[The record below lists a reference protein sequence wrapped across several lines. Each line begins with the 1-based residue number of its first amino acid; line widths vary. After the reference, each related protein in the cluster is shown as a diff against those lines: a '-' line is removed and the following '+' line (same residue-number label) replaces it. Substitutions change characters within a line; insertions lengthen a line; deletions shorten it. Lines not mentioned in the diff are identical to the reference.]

1 MRPLLAGDGENAM
14 RPWIPRIAVP
24 AIAAAFLGHGADS
37 AAGVIIGGSTL
48 LNGAYVTEL
57 ETWLGEGPLALTNI
71 YTKAPGDT
79 SLDFHAAVDG
89 MGPTFVVMQA
99 TEADGTGD
107 TAIIGGYDPQSW
119 DNTANYHVTFAD
131 SSRNAFLFNLTT
143 SALYPQ
149 VTSAGWCP
157 VCGQYQTYDDGYY
170 GPIFGGGQDIYVD
183 TSLAHGY
190 SFLWSYATNATTAFH
205 SIIDLSPYDGG
216 DVVYGAI
223 EVFTLAP
230 MAIPEPATLALLGLG
245 IAGVGYARSRG
256 VGRRL

>member
-1 MRPLLAGDGENAM
+1 M
-14 RPWIPRIAVP
+14 RPWIPRIVVL

-37 AAGVIIGGSTL
+37 AAGVVIGGSTL
-48 LNGAYVTEL
+48 LSGAYVTEL

-89 MGPTFVVMQA
+89 IGPTFVLMQA
-99 TEADGTGD
+99 IEADGTGA

-131 SSRNAFLFNLTT
+131 SSRTAFLFNLTT
-143 SALYPQ
+143 STLYPQ
-149 VTSAGWCP
+149 VTSTGWCEL
-157 VCGQYQTYDDGYY
+157 CGRYQTFDYGYY
-170 GPIFGGGQDIYVD
+170 GPTFGGGHDIYVD
-183 TSLAHGY
+183 TSLSAGG
-190 SFLWSYATNATTAFH
+190 SFLYSYAPDATAYGHSVIDQSAF
-205 SIIDLSPYDGG
+205 DGY

-256 VGRRL
+256 GRPGL